1 MRINVPFGFSA
12 RFVRRAVSFSDFLSH
27 RPSLWPLFDF
37 FFPDFHLFF
46 FSSGRTPRVPAR
58 QHIRAGCSPPAPAA
72 RRSFRIVVPSPPA
85 AARSP
90 RTAWREATVLCTC

>member
-1 MRINVPFGFSA
+1 MRINVPFGFST
-12 RFVRRAVSFSDFLSH
+12 RFVRRAVSFSYFLSH

-37 FFPDFHLFF
+37 FFPDEFHFVFPL
-46 FSSGRTPRVPAR
+46 GGHLKLPAR
-58 QHIRAGCSPPAPAA
+58 QHNRAGSPHAPAA
-72 RRSFRIVVPSPPA
+72 RSSFRIVVPSPPA

>member
-1 MRINVPFGFSA
+1 MRINVPFGFST
-12 RFVRRAVSFSDFLSH
+12 RFVRRAVSFSCFLSH

-37 FFPDFHLFF
+37 FFLTSILFF
-46 FSSGRTPRVPAR
+46 LGGHLKLPAR
-58 QHIRAGCSPPAPAA
+58 QHNRAGSPHAPAA
-72 RRSFRIVVPSPPA
+72 RSSFRIVVPSPPA